1 MTKRSAPVIAYRRLI
16 NRSANRIFGTQQ
28 RVEVPPR
35 HMRLAVDRIE
45 SQQRLGLNQR
55 AKEGHAP
62 VVGVEDIVHG
72 AASEPD
78 RRGDVT
84 RIYVIQLGHG
94 YSLSIFSDRADCAPA
109 PVPVADRIVGP
120 IASVVQR
127 R

>member
-1 MTKRSAPVIAYRRLI
+1 MVPDMYSGHVSVGGPADVRELPNLVI
-16 NRSANRIFGTQQ
+16 SK
-28 RVEVPPR
+28 
-35 HMRLAVDRIE
+35 LAVGPMDNNAYLLRCT
-45 SQQRLGLNQR
+45 RT
-55 AKEGHAP
+55 
-62 VVGVEDIVHG
+62 G
-72 AASEPD
+72 AQLLIDAAAEPD